1 MKKIIARGEASFMT
15 THRIER
21 VELYP
26 IRIPYP
32 RPMQWASLAED
43 AAQYMVLKLT
53 TDTGF
58 VGVAEGTVKTTWTGS
73 TLRSLGVVFEELF
86 SGPLNGLD
94 VDDEAAISRLWLPK
108 EHSLAKA
115 MIDVALWDIR
125 SLAAGKPLWQLWDGK
140 QQVEVSWVV
149 TRQKPDLMAREAAD
163 VVTRYGIGTLK
174 VKGGQG
180 VETDMEAM
188 AAIRSAVGDDVVIY
202 VDPNKAYTAPETP
215 DYCRRLAD
223 FGVVMV
229 EDPCPL
235 YPDEAFTRLQNDCAL
250 PLLVDNT
257 CRDFESAQMFIERGA
272 RAINLKLQ
280 KARGYT
286 ENWKIVRHAAAA
298 GCDTNIGLFGESSLG
313 SLAALQ
319 IAAALPKGQHNLP
332 AEVTIFLL
340 LPDEYVI
347 SPLQIK
353 DGRIDLPGEPG
364 MEHLIDWGK
373 VKRLAP

>member
-1 MKKIIARGEASFMT
+1 MT

-26 IRIPYP
+26 VRIPYP

-86 SGPLNGLD
+86 AGPLNGLD
-94 VDDEAAISRLWLPK
+94 VDDATVIARLWLPK

-125 SLAAGKPLWQLWDGK
+125 AQAAGKPLWQLWDGK
-140 QQVEVSWVV
+140 PQAEVSWVV
-149 TRQKPDLMAREAAD
+149 TRQKPKLMADEAAD
-163 VVTRYGIGTLK
+163 VVNRYGIGTLK

-188 AAIRSAVGDDVVIY
+188 AAIRAAIGDDVVIY
-202 VDPNKAYTAPETP
+202 VDPNKAYSAPETP
-215 DYCRRLAD
+215 EYCRRLAD

-229 EDPCPL
+229 EDPCAF
-235 YPDEAFTRLQNDCAL
+235 YPDEGFTRLQEACPL

-257 CRDFESAQMFIERGA
+257 CRDFESARMFVERGA

-286 ENWKIVRHAAAA
+286 ENWKIIRHAAAA

-319 IAAALPKGQHNLP
+319 IAAAMPKGRYNLP

-340 LPDEYVI
+340 LPDEYVLA
-347 SPLQIK
+347 PLQIK
-353 DGRIDLPGEPG
+353 GGRIDLPAAPG
-364 MEHLIDWGK
+364 MEHLIDWDK
-373 VKRLAP
+373 IKHFAP